1 MKTAHASIHLVCS
14 VHKSAHRRPIR
25 PAVQLRRGDLAFT
38 PPPWHQ
44 TYKATAEQLHTPD
57 MIKVLDSQVWSFLC
71 CQHAAC
77 CSCVREVFYCSHPQK
92 VRWAMQEC
100 SNCDVD
106 VAVDISPVGAGY
118 FVSGGASADLPLQ
131 CDCCL
136 ATFRHPVAAPFEV
149 SACSGQSPS

>member
-1 MKTAHASIHLVCS
+1 MKTAHASVHPVCS
-14 VHKSAHRRPIR
+14 VHKSAHRRPSR

-44 TYKATAEQLHTPD
+44 TYEATAEQLHTPD
-57 MIKVLDSQVWSFLC
+57 MIKVLDSQVWSFLS
-71 CQHAAC
+71 CQHTAWCIVYVRSAAHAQD
-77 CSCVREVFYCSHPQK
+77 VL
-92 VRWAMQEC
+92 WAMQEC
-100 SNCDVD
+100 CNCNVK
-106 VAVDISPVGAGY
+106 VSVDISPVGAGY

-149 SACSGQSPS
+149 SACLANV